1 MIIQRI
7 QSLYLLIA
15 TVLSGFFCVSSIGSV
30 KVEETLMNVY
40 PKDNPVMLI
49 VGILIT
55 LLLFISIFLFK
66 DLKRQ
71 KTIALLSMFLI
82 IATEATV
89 FILIFSSEAGMISW
103 TGGALLLL
111 GSFIFTLLAY
121 RGINK
126 DQKILRESDRIR

>member
-49 VGILIT
+49 VGIL
-55 LLLFISIFLFK
+55 
-66 DLKRQ
+66 
-71 KTIALLSMFLI
+71 M
-82 IATEATV
+82 
-89 FILIFSSEAGMISW
+89 
-103 TGGALLLL
+103 
-111 GSFIFTLLAY
+111 
-121 RGINK
+121 
-126 DQKILRESDRIR
+126 